1 MTEMI
6 DKTELLNY
14 VERIEV
20 YNDTIA
26 DANASKKEILAEAE
40 AAGFSKKGINYLV
53 RQRKKDRDQIA
64 EEKELFNSYE
74 KAAGL

>member
-1 MTEMI
+1 MTEML
-6 DKTELLNY
+6 DKAQLIQF
-14 VERIEV
+14 VERIEA
-20 YNDTIA
+20 YNDTIV

-40 AAGFSKKGINYLV
+40 AAGFNKKGINYII

-64 EEKELFNSYE
+64 EEKELYNDYE

>member
-1 MTEMI
+1 MQVEL
-6 DKTELLNY
+6 DKAKLLQY
-14 VERIEV
+14 VERLET

-26 DANASKKEILAEAE
+26 DANASKKEILGEAE
-40 AAGFSKKGINYLV
+40 AAGFNKKGILYLI

-64 EEKELFNSYE
+64 EEKELFATYE

>member
-1 MTEMI
+1 MADVL
-6 DKTELLNY
+6 DKAELLQY
-14 VERIEV
+14 VERIEA

-40 AAGFSKKGINYLV
+40 AAGFSKKGVNYVV

-64 EEKELFNSYE
+64 EEKELFTMYE

>member
-6 DKTELLNY
+6 DKTELLKY